1 MEGLNLIN
9 IYRFTRLGFW
19 LTCSP
24 FILNATVKVHVQN
37 YINDETI
44 RILTQFLRDLHV
56 DDAATSFNSSS
67 EELEFYSVCKQ
78 NLLKGGFQ
86 LRKWESNNINL
97 QKNTREKET
106 DNSNSSSNPSTDD
119 TTYAQYQLGLND
131 PQFWKVL
138 VMNWDIVRD
147 QFQFSFEEICE
158 FTMNL
163 PFTKQNVLRISG
175 MFYDRLGVIPHMV
188 LQTRLLFKN
197 VCNKK

>member
-24 FILNATVKVHVQN
+24 FLLNATVKVHVQN
-37 YINDETI
+37 YINDEII

-97 QKNTREKET
+97 QKNIREKET

-119 TTYAQYQLGLND
+119 TTYAQYQLGLNY
-131 PQFWKVL
+131 PKFWKIL